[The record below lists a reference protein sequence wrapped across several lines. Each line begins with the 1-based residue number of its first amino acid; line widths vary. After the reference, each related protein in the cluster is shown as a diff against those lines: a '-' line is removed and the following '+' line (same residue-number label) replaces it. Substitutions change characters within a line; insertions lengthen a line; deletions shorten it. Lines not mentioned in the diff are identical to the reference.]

1 MLSVSEQFA
10 LGIKANPRRVVGKVR
25 ISYSDPFLD
34 PSVETQVNENN
45 YTSWP
50 DQVVTISIDQENED
64 TAMAYKYAALDGTWL
79 LDDTYHLAPDT
90 EATAKLNHMGWWGSS
105 LSGED
110 GTFSDPYP
118 SLAATF
124 SKRTMIELAVAGD
137 SKRGEYPVDFD
148 ILAYNESNIL
158 LHTETVKGNTGVTW
172 EKEIEAVNN
181 VTKLALQIRKWSH
194 PGRTVKIAGF
204 FTVLIETYMEDDL
217 FQINLLE
224 EREFSTGTL
233 PIGNISANEITVQVS
248 NVDHRFDA
256 GNTESQLYNLV
267 KANRKIKAWLGA
279 ELNGGSIEYVPLG
292 TFYANK
298 WSVPENDIYAEVT
311 GRDRLEVLTLST
323 FYTNVLQNISLY
335 DLANMILDDIGITN
349 RFVDEE
355 LKEYI
360 IPYVYYEEDTTHREA
375 LRIIA
380 EASLSQVYMN
390 RNNQIRMEGPSY
402 LQNHSTVSIA
412 NITRDEYFTK
422 DNPANYDDLAN
433 YIEVTTKPLVPA
445 TEAEE
450 VYSTDE
456 DELESITARETKTL
470 TVYYNKKPVIKASAS
485 LQDGAPDGL
494 TISGVIYYAWGAVVT
509 VSGASV
515 DGTFGITITG
525 KPLEVTGSQ
534 TIEEHDNASIKEH
547 GKKTYTFEDNP
558 FIQTSE
564 MAKKIAQKCLGL
576 SKDSRRDLTIEW
588 RGNPAHELG
597 DRITVPDSKNTT
609 ADFYV
614 ISQELSWDGGLTCNI
629 KGKKVSA

>member
-1 MLSVSEQFA
+1 MLNVSEQFIEA
-10 LGIKANPRRVVGKVR
+10 IKANPRRVVGKVR

-34 PSVETQVNENN
+34 PSVETQVSENN
-45 YTSWP
+45 YISWP

-64 TAMAYKYAALDGTWL
+64 SAMAYKYAALDGTWV

-90 EATAKLNHMGWWGSS
+90 DATAKLNHMGWWGSS

-110 GTFSDPYP
+110 RTFLEPYP

-124 SKRTMIELAVAGD
+124 SKRTVIELAVAGD

-148 ILAYNESNIL
+148 ILAYDESNIL
-158 LHTETVKGNTGVTW
+158 LHTETVTGNTGVTW

-181 VTKLALQIRKWSH
+181 VSKLILQIRKWSH

-204 FTVLIETYMEDDL
+204 FTVLIETYTGDDV

-224 EREFSTGTL
+224 EREFSDGTL
-233 PIGNISANEITVQVS
+233 PIGNISANEITVQIS
-248 NVDHRFDA
+248 NADHRFDA
-256 GNTESQLYNLV
+256 GNVDSQLYNLV

-279 ELNGGSIEYVPLG
+279 ELNDGSIEYVPLG
-292 TFYANK
+292 TFYANN
-298 WSVPENDIYAEVT
+298 WSVPEDDIYAEVT
-311 GRDRLEVLTLST
+311 GRDRMEVLTLST
-323 FYTNVLQNISLY
+323 FNTPVLQNVSLF
-335 DLANMILDDIGITN
+335 DLANIILDDIGITN
-349 RFVDEE
+349 RFVDNE
-355 LKEYI
+355 LQEYI
-360 IPYVYYEEDTTHREA
+360 IPYAFFDENTTHREC

-380 EASLSQVYMN
+380 ESSLSQAYMN
-390 RNNQIRMEGPSY
+390 RNNQIRIEGPSY
-402 LQNHSTVSIA
+402 LQNNNAESIA

-470 TVYYNKKPVIKASAS
+470 TVYYNKKPVIEASTS
-485 LQDGAPDGL
+485 LLDGAPDGL

-509 VSGASV
+509 VSGATV
-515 DGTFGITITG
+515 DGSFGITVTG
-525 KPLEVTGSQ
+525 NPLEVTGSQ
-534 TIEEHDNASIKEH
+534 TIEDHDNASIKEH
-547 GKKTYTFEDNP
+547 GKKTFTFGDNP
-558 FIQTSE
+558 FIQTAE

-576 SKDSRRDLTIEW
+576 SKDSRRDVTIEW

-609 ADFYV
+609 ADFYI
-614 ISQELSWDGGLTCNI
+614 ISQELDWDGGLTCSV
-629 KGKKVSA
+629 KGKKVST